1 MLNLGITNK
10 MAGVIK
16 KKVGVQKATV
26 RKMTVQKLLK
36 MKTLT
41 MLGEMTRAS
50 MIVGLTMM
58 ISALVVAET
67 IT

>member
-1 MLNLGITNK
+1 MLNLGTTSK

-16 KKVGVQKATV
+16 KKVGVQKTTV

-36 MKTLT
+36 VKTLT
-41 MLGEMTRAS
+41 MLGATTRAS